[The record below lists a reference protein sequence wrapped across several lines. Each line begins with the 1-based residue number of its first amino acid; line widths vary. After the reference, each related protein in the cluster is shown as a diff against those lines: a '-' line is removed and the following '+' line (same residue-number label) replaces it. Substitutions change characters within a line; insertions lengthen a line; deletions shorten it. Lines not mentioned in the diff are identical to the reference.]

1 MVGKDAARAAV
12 KRYFIM
18 KKNAVVIG
26 YGGMGG
32 WHVDHLLKSDVC
44 NLLGVYDIKPERNEL
59 ARSRGVFAYDSLEQV
74 LADERVDMCT
84 VAIPNDSHK
93 SVCIACLEAGK
104 NVICEKPV
112 MLSARRIL
120 RDVIAVADQA
130 AASVSTVHQN
140 RRFDVDFLAMKQ
152 IKECGELGEIIQYRV
167 PHPRLARHSRATGEA
182 SSEHGGGMLYDWGI
196 HLIDQLLQLFPGKV
210 EHVYLAP

>member
-1 MVGKDAARAAV
+1 MVGKDCGAPAV
-12 KRYFIM
+12 KRFFIM

-32 WHVDHLLKSDVC
+32 WHVDHLLKSNVC

-59 ARSRGVFAYDSLEQV
+59 ARSRGIFAYDSLEQV

-104 NVICEKPV
+104 K
-112 MLSARRIL
+112 S
-120 RDVIAVADQA
+120 
-130 AASVSTVHQN
+130 
-140 RRFDVDFLAMKQ
+140 
-152 IKECGELGEIIQYRV
+152 
-167 PHPRLARHSRATGEA
+167 EA
-182 SSEHGGGMLYDWGI
+182 KRS
-196 HLIDQLLQLFPGKV
+196 
-210 EHVYLAP
+210 